1 MIQYTDKK
9 SEGEGS
15 DSEEEDNSTSLLS
28 VSACNNTL
36 NLVMRDEGVMRY
48 VLSATCACLCFIFA
62 LAADNHRTASL
73 QILRLCGVRSDLTPQ
88 TVI

>member
-1 MIQYTDKK
+1 MSVSYLAAFAVTALCADKK
-9 SEGEGS
+9 GEGEGS

-48 VLSATCACLCFIFA
+48 VLCSCCTYCTAAVWPPPLCVPFLCCAF
-62 LAADNHRTASL
+62 
-73 QILRLCGVRSDLTPQ
+73 
-88 TVI
+88 